1 MGETLSSGATAEECE
16 DPLTLLD
23 PKEELLSETESL
35 EMDEEDKSDVP
46 ANMDISH
53 KVSAC
58 SPTQSVP
65 PPPLSPQGDSA
76 VPRTFPAM
84 TNSNNGKFLL
94 QNMEFIVEFLFIARV
109 KVKIP
114 LCTYNSINTHSLLHL
129 AMYHLYVTH
138 RHTHIDNIIVI
149 FV

>member
-1 MGETLSSGATAEECE
+1 MGETLSSGTTAEECE
-16 DPLTLLD
+16 DPLTLRD

-46 ANMDISH
+46 ANMDINH

-58 SPTQSVP
+58 SPTQSLP
-65 PPPLSPQGDSA
+65 PPTASPQGDSA
-76 VPRTFPAM
+76 VPRTLPAM
-84 TNSNNGKFLL
+84 TNSNNGKFFLL

-114 LCTYNSINTHSLLHL
+114 LCTYNFIKTHSLVHL

-138 RHTHIDNIIVI
+138 T
-149 FV
+149 